1 MDRLTLDIPAGEF
14 AVLVGPSDCGK
25 TTTTKLINRL
35 TGPRR
40 DGSIWTARTSRT
52 LTRTSSAALS
62 GRPG

>member
-25 TTTTKLINRL
+25 TTTMKLINRL

-40 DGSIWTARTSRT
+40 DGSIWTART